1 LNRYY
6 WDAYDKLKNTPDGKW
21 LPLSRSL
28 ERYIPKEYI
37 TEMMLSA
44 ILHFI
49 IGLNVMILTRMRFQ
63 QLKSVRIIASYED
76 AKCVL

>member
-1 LNRYY
+1 MTGDCHVRF
-6 WDAYDKLKNTPDGKW
+6 
-21 LPLSRSL
+21 L
-28 ERYIPKEYI
+28 ESVGVKFP
-37 TEMMLSA
+37 SA
-44 ILHFI
+44 TRLLHFI